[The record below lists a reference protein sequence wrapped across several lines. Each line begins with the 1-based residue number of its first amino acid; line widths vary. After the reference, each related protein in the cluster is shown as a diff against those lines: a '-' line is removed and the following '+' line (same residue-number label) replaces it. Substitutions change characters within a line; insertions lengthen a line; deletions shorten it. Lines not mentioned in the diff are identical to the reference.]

1 MQNDRHP
8 FIMLFYQI
16 KLTEQ
21 IAQPRT
27 LLFAQIRDFLSSHF
41 PHDRLMKSQAL
52 RNHLHYPKNSNFQR
66 PFLFLYK
73 LYCEV
78 FISTKRSFNF
88 SRNLF
93 SREVCFLASLLII
106 LTFSQIV
113 YYLSELF
120 QIIITVLMYVS
131 KSACGF
137 GISTSFSFS
146 SFDSS
151 EVLILKMY

>member
-16 KLTEQ
+16 KLTER

-41 PHDRLMKSQAL
+41 PHDRLMKSIGTAPPPTL
-52 RNHLHYPKNSNFQR
+52 SEKFKFSKTVFIP
-66 PFLFLYK
+66 FLYK

-78 FISTKRSFNF
+78 FISTKLSFNF

-93 SREVCFLASLLII
+93 KERF
-106 LTFSQIV
+106 
-113 YYLSELF
+113 
-120 QIIITVLMYVS
+120 VS
-131 KSACGF
+131 SP
-137 GISTSFSFS
+137 
-146 SFDSS
+146 
-151 EVLILKMY
+151 LY